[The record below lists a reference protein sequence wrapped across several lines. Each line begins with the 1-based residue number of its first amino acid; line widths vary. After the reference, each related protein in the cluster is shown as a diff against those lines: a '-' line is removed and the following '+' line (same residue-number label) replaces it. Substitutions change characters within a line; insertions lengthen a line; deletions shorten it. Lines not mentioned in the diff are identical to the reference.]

1 MADDVLPIRKP
12 IDIRTLLG
20 AMYNAPAL
28 SNLDNF
34 IENVAQIESSGGKDT
49 VSDIS
54 SARGIYQ
61 FLTKG
66 EGNAFQTGLNRTERT
81 YKLKGDKVP
90 SWINEA
96 RKHNDPNKLTPKQQE
111 DVMLANLY
119 QQKGTDDYFR
129 RILAG
134 DKLAQAQM
142 YGTYHH
148 TVPDIYKDDRI
159 SEIFG
164 IEKRQEGGPVNAGQP
179 YLVAVS
185 YTHLTLP
192 TKA

>member
-34 IENVAQIESSGGKDT
+34 IENVAQIESSGGKNT

-81 YKLKGDKVP
+81 Y
-90 SWINEA
+90 
-96 RKHNDPNKLTPKQQE
+96 
-111 DVMLANLY
+111 
-119 QQKGTDDYFR
+119 
-129 RILAG
+129 
-134 DKLAQAQM
+134 
-142 YGTYHH
+142 
-148 TVPDIYKDDRI
+148 
-159 SEIFG
+159 
-164 IEKRQEGGPVNAGQP
+164 
-179 YLVAVS
+179 
-185 YTHLTLP
+185 
-192 TKA
+192 